1 MKLSQAITK
10 INKLEEKIRYKDL
23 YIVELK
29 ETNEKLI
36 EKQQAFQDELIQKI
50 KDIKN
55 LGPFRRFLA
64 YGRLLWDLISTIEK
78 AISEQNEK

>member
-29 ETNEKLI
+29 EDNEKLI